1 MAKVGPGR
9 HGCSDRASP
18 TLSFKA
24 QFHGIHLSLLF
35 QNRCFKLV
43 HASRQTASVPF
54 EGKVES
60 SEQLARLEPSP
71 LS

>member
-35 QNRCFKLV
+35 QNRCLNLYMLV
-43 HASRQTASVPF
+43 

-60 SEQLARLEPSP
+60 SEQLPRLEPSP